1 MMVQSASDHL
11 QQGRSKSLED
21 SQQVTIQIEML
32 FVPRGHDGICQPQ
45 EQSPFKIKPSGKAE
59 IGIHQ

>member
-21 SQQVTIQIEML
+21 TWQVTIQMKML
-32 FVPRGHDGICQPQ
+32 FVLRRHKGICQPQ
-45 EQSPFKIKPSGKAE
+45 QQISFKTKSSVKAE
-59 IGIHQ
+59 IGIYQ